1 MIICC
6 TPQNTERQIYQV
18 FAKNKNSLE
27 IQILM
32 PFIELSGKE
41 EDLRTLLQYLLSR
54 EPSRQNPIPASAN
67 TNLDPDLEHASILI
81 RIIDSD
87 RLKR

>member
-6 TPQNTERQIYQV
+6 TLQNTERYIYQV